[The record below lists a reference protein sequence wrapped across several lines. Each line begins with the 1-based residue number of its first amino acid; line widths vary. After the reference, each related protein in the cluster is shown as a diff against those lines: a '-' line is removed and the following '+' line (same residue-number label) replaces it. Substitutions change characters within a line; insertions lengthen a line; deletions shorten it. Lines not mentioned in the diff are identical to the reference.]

1 MPINASHVQEKSTFY
16 INYRQPY
23 ASVTPLSAFSCS
35 PSVKETM
42 TCWTYESEPL
52 CFFLLLMP
60 YMYVHL
66 NVDIC
71 CVTARSVVF
80 RHKRRL
86 KSQTNY

>member
-1 MPINASHVQEKSTFY
+1 MLINASHVKEKSTFY

-52 CFFLLLMP
+52 CFFSALSAKSHVRFFFFKFNAL
-60 YMYVHL
+60 YV
-66 NVDIC
+66 
-71 CVTARSVVF
+71 RSF
-80 RHKRRL
+80 KC
-86 KSQTNY
+86 